1 MVMSLVWITVAFLSG
16 SIPYSYWLGKYVL
29 KLDIRDYGD
38 GNPGATNVMRAAG
51 KQWGILA
58 GLLDALK
65 GAVPVGLAY
74 YVAGL
79 NGWELVALAL
89 APILGHAFSPW
100 LAFRGGKA
108 VAVTFGVWAGL
119 TLWEAPIILGLALL
133 LTFKVTDNSGW
144 ALVGAKLILLAYLI
158 IFQRS
163 EWLIIVALLSLA
175 LLAWKYR
182 ADLVRMPQLRSARG

>member
-1 MVMSLVWITVAFLSG
+1 MILVWSAVAFLSG

-65 GAVPVGLAY
+65 GVVPVGLAY
-74 YVAGL
+74 FVAGL
-79 NGWELVALAL
+79 NSWQLAVVAL

-100 LAFRGGKA
+100 LGFRGGKA
-108 VAVTFGVWAGL
+108 VAVTFGVWVGL

-133 LTFKVTDNSGW
+133 FTFKLTDNSGW
-144 ALVGAKLILLAYLI
+144 ALVGAKAILITYLLVM
-158 IFQRS
+158 QRN
-163 EWLIIVALLSLA
+163 EWFVVIAVLGLV

-182 ADLVRMPQLRSARG
+182 GDLVQMPQLRSARG